1 MGEARFKGAWLGDLL
16 RERGEASIRHH
27 TAEMLKGM
35 GIEDIELEVSIGAVG
50 AADIVSHSHRLVVE
64 TKSRGQA
71 QPTGPGAR
79 PGETQRG
86 QLERYVEHFARR
98 AARLDALQPGAER
111 HAAWRGLLTDG
122 EQWWAYEWDQRAQA
136 IAPRRSH
143 HYAADFNRAEGFAA
157 WLQGNFPDRPG
168 KLGLPVDVYV
178 GLLQPFVQE
187 LAEIQLK
194 TEGTAAYRTKFDLW
208 KQMLRSSG
216 MLPDERRL
224 LQLIELFRFHTAL
237 IAVSRAV
244 VAALDESAA
253 PPAPEELLSS
263 GFASWAIER
272 TEGDAWCAR
281 LIDRI
286 ARYDWRGLERDALRT
301 VYERMIGPDVRHGFG
316 EYYTPDW
323 LAEAVCEEVLD
334 EDWIARALEGAKR
347 ASGRPGRSV
356 AGIGVLDPACGSGTF
371 LFHAARR
378 ILASQKL
385 RGLPAKRRA
394 DLVARLVQGIDIHP
408 VAVEMSRATL
418 AAALPALPPG
428 GAQAL
433 LVHQGDSMAARN
445 QREPL
450 FTFAANCALS
460 IRTPQGRVVNFPR
473 QVLDH
478 DRFSE
483 IVRDLVH
490 ASMQSGAAQLDEK
503 WAQRFVARAK
513 WSRGLSSENREML
526 VHTLLVLHEIRG
538 AEGNHVWEWYIRNL
552 AAPLRIERAK
562 VDRIVANPPWVRF
575 SAAGM
580 SPERQRQLREL
591 ADEHGVWAGG
601 RTATRMDLAAV
612 FVPEARRRFLVAA
625 AAGGRSGWVLPAGA
639 LRAGQWEAFRN
650 AVPGWRAAWD
660 FSQVREPP
668 FSSGPSCVL
677 FSGGR
682 PGAKLPRARAWKNRR
697 GESIDRGEP
706 WRDAR
711 KKLVQLRIPRALPQR
726 PSDYEESCFRQGATL
741 TPSPLLVAA
750 ESRAVPGMPSVVE
763 ITCRR
768 GSQAPWKAVEP
779 LRGRVERRK
788 LIPALFG
795 ENLLPFRV
803 SGYRWVVIP
812 TDRKGQVNPGSLPA
826 HLGKFWNRAER
837 VWGENRKARSPESLL
852 GRIDYQRKLSRQ
864 LPLDDSRAKRRVIY
878 NASGGDFLRAARL
891 LDGKDRCLSNSFYH
905 WVADSENEALF
916 LIALLNAGSL
926 QAAYQ
931 GTKKAERHFHTHF
944 WSAVPIPKYDAKRP
958 AHRELARAAREAER
972 VAAQVDLAHSGAE
985 ERIRGALRESGVMG
999 RIDRAARQILPD
1011 HASPAVR

>member
-1 MGEARFKGAWLGDLL
+1 MGEARFQDTWLGALL
-16 RERGEASIRHH
+16 GGWGEASIRHG

-35 GIEDIELEVSIGAVG
+35 GIEDIELEVFLGAVG

-71 QPTGPGAR
+71 QPTAPGAR
-79 PGETQRG
+79 PGETQRA

-98 AARLDALQPGAER
+98 AERLDALQPGAKR

-143 HYAADFNRAEGFAA
+143 HYAADFNRAGGFAA
-157 WLQGNFPDRPG
+157 WLQGNFLDRPG
-168 KLGLPVDVYV
+168 KLGLPADIYV
-178 GLLQPFVQE
+178 GLLHPFVQE
-187 LAEIQLK
+187 LNEIQLK
-194 TEGTAAYRTKFDLW
+194 TEGTPAYRTKFDLW

-216 MLPDERRL
+216 TLPDERRL

-244 VAALDESAA
+244 VAALDEGAEL
-253 PPAPEELLSS
+253 PAPEELLSS
-263 GFASWAIER
+263 GFASWAVER
-272 TEGDAWCAR
+272 TEGEAWCAR

-301 VYERMIGPDVRHGFG
+301 VYEKMIGPDVRHGFG

-334 EDWIARALEGAKR
+334 EEWIDRALEGAKR
-347 ASGRPGRSV
+347 AGGRPGRSV

-394 DLVARLVQGIDIHP
+394 DLTARLVQGIDIHP

-433 LVHQGDSMAARN
+433 LVHQGDSLAARN
-445 QREPL
+445 QRE
-450 FTFAANCALS
+450 
-460 IRTPQGRVVNFPR
+460 
-473 QVLDH
+473 
-478 DRFSE
+478 
-483 IVRDLVH
+483 
-490 ASMQSGAAQLDEK
+490 
-503 WAQRFVARAK
+503 
-513 WSRGLSSENREML
+513 
-526 VHTLLVLHEIRG
+526 
-538 AEGNHVWEWYIRNL
+538 
-552 AAPLRIERAK
+552 LRIERAR

-580 SPERQRQLREL
+580 NPERQRQLREL

-612 FVPEARRRFLVAA
+612 FVPEARRRFLLPAVE
-625 AAGGRSGWVLPAGA
+625 GGRSGWVLPGGA
-639 LRAGQWEAFRN
+639 LRAGQWEEFRN
-650 AVPGWRAAWD
+650 AVPGWRGAWD

-682 PGAKLPRARAWKNRR
+682 PGAKFPRARTWKNRR
-697 GESIDRGEP
+697 GERIDRSEP

-741 TPSPLLVAA
+741 TPSPLIVAG
-750 ESRAVPGMPSVVE
+750 ESRAVPGMPSIVE

-795 ENLLPFRV
+795 EHLLPFRV
-803 SGYRWVVIP
+803 NGYRWVVIP
-812 TDRKGQVNPGSLPA
+812 TNRKGQVNPGSLPA
-826 HLGKFWNRAER
+826 HLGKFWSRAER

-891 LDGKDRCLSNSFYH
+891 LDGKDYCLSNTFYH

-916 LIALLNAGSL
+916 LVALLNASSL
-926 QAAYQ
+926 QAAYR
-931 GTKKAERHFHTHF
+931 GAKKSERHFHTHF

-972 VAAQVDLAHSGAE
+972 VAAKVDLAPAGAE

-999 RIDRAARQILPD
+999 RIDRAARQLFPD
-1011 HASPAVR
+1011 HT

>member
-1 MGEARFKGAWLGDLL
+1 MGKARFKNAWLDAVL
-16 RERGEASIRHH
+16 RERGEAPIRHY
-27 TAEMLKGM
+27 
-35 GIEDIELEVSIGAVG
+35 AV
-50 AADIVSHSHRLVVE
+50 RLSE
-64 TKSRGQA
+64 RGEC
-71 QPTGPGAR
+71 R
-79 PGETQRG
+79 
-86 QLERYVEHFARR
+86 
-98 AARLDALQPGAER
+98 
-111 HAAWRGLLTDG
+111 
-122 EQWWAYEWDQRAQA
+122 
-136 IAPRRSH
+136 
-143 HYAADFNRAEGFAA
+143 
-157 WLQGNFPDRPG
+157 LQGDFPSRPG
-168 KLGLPVDVYV
+168 KLGLPADIYV
-178 GLLQPFVQE
+178 GLLHPFVQE
-187 LAEIQLK
+187 LNEIQLK

-244 VAALDESAA
+244 VAALDEGEAL
-253 PPAPEELLSS
+253 PAPEELLSS
-263 GFASWAIER
+263 GFASWAVER
-272 TEGDAWCAR
+272 TEGEAWCAR

-286 ARYDWRGLERDALRT
+286 ARYDWRGLERDALRS
-301 VYERMIGPDVRHGFG
+301 VYEKMIGPDVRHGFG

-334 EDWIARALEGAKR
+334 EEWIARALEAAKR
-347 ASGRPGRSV
+347 GSGRSGRCV

-378 ILASQKL
+378 ILAAPKL

-394 DLVARLVQGIDIHP
+394 DLVTRLVQGIDIHP

-433 LVHQGDSMAARN
+433 LVHQGDSLAVRN
-445 QREPL
+445 QRE
-450 FTFAANCALS
+450 
-460 IRTPQGRVVNFPR
+460 
-473 QVLDH
+473 
-478 DRFSE
+478 
-483 IVRDLVH
+483 
-490 ASMQSGAAQLDEK
+490 
-503 WAQRFVARAK
+503 
-513 WSRGLSSENREML
+513 
-526 VHTLLVLHEIRG
+526 
-538 AEGNHVWEWYIRNL
+538 
-552 AAPLRIERAK
+552 LRIECAK

-580 SPERQRQLREL
+580 NAERQRQLREM

-612 FVPEARRRFLVAA
+612 FVPEARRRFLVPAIE
-625 AAGGRSGWVLPAGA
+625 GGRSGWVLLGGA
-639 LRAGQWEAFRN
+639 LRAGQWEEFRN
-650 AVPGWRAAWD
+650 AVAGWRGAWD

-682 PGAKLPRARAWKNRR
+682 PSAKFPRARAWKNRR
-697 GESIDRGEP
+697 GEKIDRGEP

-711 KKLVQLRIPRALPQR
+711 KKLVQLRTPRAFPQR

-741 TPSPLLVAA
+741 TPSPLIVAG
-750 ESRAVPGMPSVVE
+750 ESRAVPGMPGIVE
-763 ITCRR
+763 ITCKP
-768 GSQAPWKAVEP
+768 GSQTPWKAVEP
-779 LRGRVERRK
+779 LLGRVERRK

-803 SGYRWVVIP
+803 NGYRWVVIP

-826 HLGKFWNRAER
+826 YLGKFWNRAER

-878 NASGGDFLRAARL
+878 NTSGGDFLRAARL
-891 LDGKDRCLSNSFYH
+891 RDGGDRCMSNRLYH

-916 LIALLNAGSL
+916 LIALLNADSL
-926 QAAYQ
+926 QSAYQ
-931 GTKKAERHFHTHF
+931 FAKKSERDFHTHF

-958 AHRELARAAREAER
+958 AHRELAKAAREAER
-972 VAAQVDLAHSGAE
+972 VAAQVDLAPAGAE
-985 ERIRGALRESGVMG
+985 ERIRGALRASGVME
-999 RIDRAARQILPD
+999 RMDKVARQILPG
-1011 HASPAVR
+1011 HT